1 MPDERVIMKPLLSEQ
16 DFERAAKSIG
26 CEVAAIK
33 AVCQVEA
40 PNGGFLPD
48 GRPTILFER
57 HKFSQFSGGK
67 FDASNPD
74 ISNPKAGG
82 YGAAGANQ
90 HERLGRAAVLDRDA
104 ALKAASWGK
113 FQIMGFN
120 FGAAGFKD
128 LQSFINSMYRSEGA
142 QLDAFV
148 AFIKT
153 EGLADELRDRR
164 WADFARRYNGPS
176 YAINRYDTKL
186 AAAYAALKR

>member
-1 MPDERVIMKPLLSEQ
+1 MKPLLSEQ
-16 DFERAAKSIG
+16 DLERSAKSLG

-40 PNGGFLPD
+40 PNGGFLSD
-48 GRPTILFER
+48 GRPNILFER
-57 HKFSQFSGGK
+57 HKFSQFTGGQ
-67 FDASNPD
+67 FDASDPD

-82 YGAAGANQ
+82 YGAGGVNQ
-90 HERLGRAAVLDRDA
+90 HDRLGRAADLDREA
-104 ALKAASWGK
+104 ALKSASWGK

-120 FGAAGFKD
+120 FSAAGFKD
-128 LQSFINSMYRSEGA
+128 LQSFINAMYRSEGA

-148 AFIKT
+148 AFIKH
-153 EGLADELRDRR
+153 EGLADELREHR

-186 AAAYAALKR
+186 AAAYAALTR